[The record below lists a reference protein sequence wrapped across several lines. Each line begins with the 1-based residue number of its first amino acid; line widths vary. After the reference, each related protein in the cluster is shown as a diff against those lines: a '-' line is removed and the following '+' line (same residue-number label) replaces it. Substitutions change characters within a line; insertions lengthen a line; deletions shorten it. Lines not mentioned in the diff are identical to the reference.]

1 MAVLYNQTHQDRPFQ
16 KKLTKTTVDKIPYQN
31 TGQKYYADSE
41 LLGLGLVVGQKTKT
55 YVVQKYMRGKTIR
68 ITIGHHG
75 ILTAEQARKEAIKKL
90 ADMERGIDPRDRK
103 NLVLAQNVTLNTAF
117 DAYLEARKTLKSSTI
132 AGYRKLLNGP
142 LGVWKDKRLV
152 DITKDMVGARHTSI
166 AENRVRNPEKGKA
179 GAYANQAMVFLR
191 LIFNFAMAH
200 YQTKN
205 GEYIIKENPVK
216 RLSETRA
223 WYEDVRRVSVITQE
237 QLPRWVN
244 AVMSL
249 NIDEHGRSADVTRDY
264 LLFLLF
270 TGLRR
275 SEGACLKW
283 EHVDMQGRTFTVC
296 NTKNG
301 TDHTLPMSGFL
312 NDLLKKRQ
320 SSKINDYVFP
330 SYVKE
335 GGYLVEPQKYMDIV
349 TQESGVD
356 FILHDLRR
364 TFLTIADSVDTPTY
378 VSQAMPEHHQYDT

>member
-1 MAVLYNQTHQDRPFQ
+1 M
-16 KKLTKTTVDKIPYQN
+16 
-31 TGQKYYADSE
+31 
-41 LLGLGLVVGQKTKT
+41 
-55 YVVQKYMRGKTIR
+55 
-68 ITIGHHG
+68 
-75 ILTAEQARKEAIKKL
+75 
-90 ADMERGIDPRDRK
+90 
-103 NLVLAQNVTLNTAF
+103 VLAQNVTLNTAF
-117 DAYLEARKTLKSSTI
+117 EAYLKVRKTLKPSTI
-132 AGYRKLLNGP
+132 AGYRKLMNGP

-166 AENRVRNPEKGKA
+166 AENRIRNPEKGKA

-191 LIFNFAMAH
+191 AIFNFAMAH

-223 WYEDVRRVSVITQE
+223 WYEDVRRDSVITQE
-237 QLPRWVN
+237 QLPKWVN

-249 NIDEHGRSADVTRDY
+249 NVDAHGRSAEVARDY

-330 SYVKE
+330 SSVKE
-335 GGYLVEPQKYMDIV
+335 GGYLVEPQQYMDIV
-349 TQESGVD
+349 TRVSGVN

-364 TFLTIADSVDTPTY
+364 TFLTIADSVGTPAY
-378 VSQAMPEHHQYDT
+378 VLKKLANHTVKNDVTAGYIVLDIERLRKYMQSISDYIIGISGFNYEEKIAKIGFK